1 MKDITILGIETSC
14 DDTSVAIVKNGRHIL
29 SNVISSQAA
38 LHKEYGGVV
47 PEIASRKHVE
57 LIIPVLD
64 RSIKEAEIGIERIDA
79 IGVTYGPGLA
89 GALLVGVSCAKAL
102 AFTWQKPLV
111 GINHIE
117 GHIAANYIEH
127 KTLKPP
133 FLCLVVSGGHTELVH
148 VKDYDVFKILGQTRD
163 DAVGEAF
170 DKTARILELGYPG
183 GPIIDK
189 LAVLGNG
196 NVIKFPRTYFG
207 NGSFDFSFSGLK
219 TAVMNFVNN
228 MRINKS
234 KYSIEDICASFEEA
248 CVEVLVNNTAN
259 AAEMLN
265 IRKIAIAGGVAA
277 NSLLRKR
284 MLSYVKE
291 KGLELY
297 YPASAL
303 CTDNA
308 AMIASASYYGYIKGK
323 RSDYELNAIPGLK
336 F

>member
-1 MKDITILGIETSC
+1 MKDIIILGIETSC
-14 DDTSVAIVKNGRHIL
+14 DDTSVAVVKNGRYIM
-29 SNVISSQAA
+29 SNIISTQAG

-57 LIIPVLD
+57 LIIPVLG
-64 RSIKEAEIGIERIDA
+64 RAIKDAEISSEKIDA

-102 AFTWQKPLV
+102 AYAWQKPLV

-127 KTLKPP
+127 KTLEPP
-133 FLCLVVSGGHTELVH
+133 FLCLVVSGGHTELVY
-148 VKDYDVFKILGQTRD
+148 VKDYDVFEVLGRTRD
-163 DAVGEAF
+163 DAAGEAF
-170 DKTARILELGYPG
+170 DKTARVLGLGYPG
-183 GPIIDK
+183 GPIIDR
-189 LAVLGNG
+189 LAQSGDADA
-196 NVIKFPRTYFG
+196 IKFPRTYFG

-219 TAVMNFVNN
+219 TSVMNFVNN
-228 MRINKS
+228 MKDSNF
-234 KYSIEDICASFEEA
+234 SIEDICAGFEEA
-248 CVEVLVNNTAN
+248 CTEVLVRNTAN

-265 IRKIAIAGGVAA
+265 TKKIAIAGGVAA
-277 NSLLRKR
+277 NSLLRKK

-297 YPASAL
+297 YPDSVL

-323 RSDYELNAIPGLK
+323 MSDYELNAVPGLK
-336 F
+336 L